1 MEVMDKN
8 LVHNI
13 IMSIDTGACEESII
27 KDCSR
32 YHRDDV
38 SACLKEMLRLGLC
51 EDRGAYL
58 VFMHRHPLAKEYYEC
73 KASMES

>member
-1 MEVMDKN
+1 MDKN

-38 SACLKEMLRLGLC
+38 SACLKEMLTLGLC
-51 EDRGAYL
+51 EDRGTYI
-58 VFMHRHPLAKEYYEC
+58 VFMHRHPLAKEY
-73 KASMES
+73 